1 VLTGIKTDIMASAA
15 SKCAHVWVPAPVTV
29 IIAFLG
35 INAVLM
41 VLSAAGGSLSWH
53 HPVGS
58 KEKLQVTPVYQLLQ
72 AAKHKIEAAQDPPQE
87 QTGLFNQSHCMVTSQ
102 QLHGVLAAAA
112 GFETAVRL
120 HDDMLSRERAPTV
133 AANLR
138 QQFTREWTALLA
150 PFSQATGHSNCSC
163 KSVRLAPPSDTTSG
177 PPQSLQVSWCLIF

>member
-1 VLTGIKTDIMASAA
+1 
-15 SKCAHVWVPAPVTV
+15 
-29 IIAFLG
+29 LG

-41 VLSAAGGSLSWH
+41 VLSGGSLSSWH

-72 AAKHKIEAAQDPPQE
+72 AAKHKIEAAKDPPQE

-150 PFSQATGHSNCSC
+150 PFSQATGPSNCSC

-177 PPQSLQVSWCLIF
+177 PPQSLQVNWCLIF